1 MPIDWPMDIDEI
13 NMSPKLQVI
22 RVSTFAY
29 IDDTKKIGGKKNKK
43 KNTSET
49 NMSSTVGGAGH
60 KYALEVQKW

>member
-29 IDDTKKIGGKKNKK
+29 IDDTKKIGGKK
-43 KNTSET
+43 E
-49 NMSSTVGGAGH
+49 
-60 KYALEVQKW
+60 EP

>member
-13 NMSPKLQVI
+13 DMSPKLQVI

-29 IDDTKKIGGKKNKK
+29 IDDTKKIGGKKKK
-43 KNTSET
+43 KNMSET

-60 KYALEVQKW
+60 NYEP